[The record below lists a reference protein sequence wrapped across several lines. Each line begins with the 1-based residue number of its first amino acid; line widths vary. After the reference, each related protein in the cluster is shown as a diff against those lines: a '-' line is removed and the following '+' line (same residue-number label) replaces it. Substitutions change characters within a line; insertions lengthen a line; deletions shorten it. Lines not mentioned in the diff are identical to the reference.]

1 MSQKCKQAQ
10 EIQVGSPDCFSSTV
24 FPRDLG
30 TSLGDYN
37 WSGCAL
43 IKISSGPS
51 PRSDMHTPSCW
62 AIVRSY
68 VCAKKTAII
77 RLKKQQQP
85 DLPVEDKVEARGN
98 HLDSLEPRPHA
109 PAVVVNTHLRPLGNI
124 QQHQG
129 SALCKQPPSYLLI
142 HRRHTHAQT
151 ATVQSVARA
160 WKGVW
165 RINTILA

>member
-1 MSQKCKQAQ
+1 MCRKSVNKPKKFKLVHQ
-10 EIQVGSPDCFSSTV
+10 IV
-24 FPRDLG
+24 FPRPFFLVRGWDLG

-77 RLKKQQQP
+77 RLKKNKNN
-85 DLPVEDKVEARGN
+85 L
-98 HLDSLEPRPHA
+98 
-109 PAVVVNTHLRPLGNI
+109 T
-124 QQHQG
+124 
-129 SALCKQPPSYLLI
+129 YL
-142 HRRHTHAQT
+142 
-151 ATVQSVARA
+151 
-160 WKGVW
+160 
-165 RINTILA
+165 